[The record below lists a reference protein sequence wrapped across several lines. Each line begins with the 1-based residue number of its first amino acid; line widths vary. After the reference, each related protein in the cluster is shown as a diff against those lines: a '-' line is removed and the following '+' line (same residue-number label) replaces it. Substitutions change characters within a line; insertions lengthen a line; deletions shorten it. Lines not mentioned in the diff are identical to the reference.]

1 MPLICVRRLRV
12 HMSSASSTIWVPWWR
27 AYTLLGTAAEAV
39 RPIPKKYH
47 LRTEQVGFGHTKAMP
62 TMPMQLC
69 NGRRQACGAQRCWRT
84 PAGCAA

>member
-1 MPLICVRRLRV
+1 M
-12 HMSSASSTIWVPWWR
+12 HN
-27 AYTLLGTAAEAV
+27 LGTLVASIHVARYSGRSGAANT
-39 RPIPKKYH
+39 KKYH